1 MAHQTLLFTLTILN
15 LINFFKNK
23 IMLKNKKSFLILLLI
38 TLFGVSSCKKTEYS
52 IGEIKTPTNLTLT
65 TVIQGLDAP
74 NPFGN
79 GTGRVAITATAANA
93 ITYKIDFGD
102 GTAPLMV
109 PSGTINYKY
118 GNPGT
123 TEFTITVNAIGTA
136 GVMST
141 ISKKIKVF
149 VNFQIPAAI
158 LQSLTNGSSKVWQT
172 DHDAPGHFGVG
183 PNDQFSPIWYSAS
196 PNSREACAYD
206 DDITFSKDANDN
218 VKMLIDNKGAS
229 FSIGAATSFY
239 GFSGGDG
246 CYAILTGGIRSLI
259 FMNATSNSTPSQ
271 STRIQF
277 TVPGNGI
284 INFGTGGTTYE
295 ILSITDTQINLRN
308 IGADGNSWYQKL
320 IKK

>member
-1 MAHQTLLFTLTILN
+1 MQT
-15 LINFFKNK
+15 NK
-23 IMLKNKKSFLILLLI
+23 RSFLIILLI
-38 TLFGVSSCKKTEYS
+38 AIVDFSSCKKAEYS
-52 IGEIKTPTNLTLT
+52 FGDIIAPGNLALT
-65 TVIQGLDAP
+65 TVIQGLDAA
-74 NPFGN
+74 NPYGN
-79 GTGRVAITATAANA
+79 GTGKVDITVTAANA

-102 GTAPLMV
+102 GTAAQMV
-109 PSGTINYKY
+109 PSGVINYRY

-123 TEFTITVNAIGTA
+123 TDFTITVNAIGTA

-149 VNFQIPAAI
+149 VNFQIPSAI
-158 LQSLTNGSSKVWQT
+158 LQNLTNGSSKVWIT

-183 PNDQFSPIWYSAS
+183 PNNEFSPIWYSAS

-206 DDITFSKDANDN
+206 DEITFSKDANDN
-218 VKMLIDNKGAS
+218 VKLSINNKGAS
-229 FSIGAATSFY
+229 FSIGAATAFY
-239 GFSGGDG
+239 GFAGGDG
-246 CYAILTGGIRSLI
+246 CYAISTGGIRSLI
-259 FMNATSNSTPSQ
+259 FMDATSNSTPAQ

-277 TVPGNGI
+277 SVPGNGI

-295 ILSITDTQINLRN
+295 ILSITDTQMHLRN

>member
-1 MAHQTLLFTLTILN
+1 MITI
-15 LINFFKNK
+15 
-23 IMLKNKKSFLILLLI
+23 KKSFIAFFLLGMI
-38 TLFGVSSCKKTEYS
+38 FSSCKKAEYS
-52 IGEIKTPTNLTLT
+52 IGDIITPTNLAMTTLVVGT
-65 TVIQGLDAP
+65 DVA

-79 GTGRVAITATAANA
+79 GTGKVDITVTAANA
-93 ITYKIDFGD
+93 LSYKIDFGD
-102 GTAPLMV
+102 GTAPQMV
-109 PSGTINYKY
+109 PTGIIQYRY

-123 TEFTITVNAIGTA
+123 TEYNITVNAIGTA

-141 ISKKIKVF
+141 VTKKVKVF
-149 VNFQIPAAI
+149 VNFQIPATI
-158 LQSLTNGSSKVWQT
+158 LANLTNGSSKVWQT

-183 PNDQFSPIWYSAS
+183 PNTEFAPIWYSAT

-218 VKMLIDNKGAS
+218 VKMSIDNKGAS
-229 FSIGAATSFY
+229 FSIGAATAFY
-239 GFSGGDG
+239 GFAGGDG
-246 CYAILTGGIRSLI
+246 CYAINTGGLRSLI
-259 FMNATSNSTPSQ
+259 FMDATSNSTPAQ

-295 ILSITDTQINLRN
+295 ILSITDTQMHLRN
-308 IGADGNSWYQKL
+308 IGVDGNSWYQKL

>member
-1 MAHQTLLFTLTILN
+1 MITI
-15 LINFFKNK
+15 
-23 IMLKNKKSFLILLLI
+23 KKSFIALFLL
-38 TLFGVSSCKKTEYS
+38 TVVFSSCKKAEYN
-52 IGEIKTPTNLTLT
+52 IGDIVTPTGLVLN
-65 TVIQGLDAP
+65 TVVVGTDAA

-79 GTGRVAITATAANA
+79 GTGKVDITVTAANA
-93 ITYKIDFGD
+93 LSYKIDFGD
-102 GTAPLMV
+102 GTAPQLV
-109 PSGTINYKY
+109 PTGVIQYRY
-118 GNPGT
+118 GAPGT
-123 TEFTITVNAIGTA
+123 AEYNISVNAIGTA

-141 ISKKIKVF
+141 ITKKVKVF

-183 PNDQFSPIWYSAS
+183 PNNEFAPIWYAAT

-218 VKMLIDNKGAS
+218 VKMSINNKGAS
-229 FSIGAATSFY
+229 FSIGAATAFY
-239 GFSGGDG
+239 GFAGGDG
-246 CYAILTGGIRSLI
+246 CYAINTGGLKSLI
-259 FMNATSNSTPSQ
+259 FMNATSASTPAQ

>member
-1 MAHQTLLFTLTILN
+1 MLT
-15 LINFFKNK
+15 NK
-23 IMLKNKKSFLILLLI
+23 RSFLIILLI
-38 TLFGVSSCKKTEYS
+38 TIIGLSACKKAEYNF
-52 IGEIKTPTNLTLT
+52 GDIKTPTGLTLT
-65 TVIQGLDAP
+65 TVIQGVDAT

-79 GTGRVAITATAANA
+79 GTGKVDITVKAANA
-93 ITYKIDFGD
+93 LTYKIDFGD
-102 GTAPLMV
+102 GTAAQMV
-109 PSGTINYKY
+109 PSGVIQYRY

-123 TEFTITVNAIGTA
+123 NTYTITVNAIGTA

-141 ISKKIKVF
+141 ISKQVKVF
-149 VNFQIPAAI
+149 VNFVIPAAI
-158 LQSLTNGSSKVWQT
+158 LQNLTNGASKVWIT

-183 PNDQFSPIWYSAS
+183 PNFEFSPIWYSAT

-218 VKMLIDNKGAS
+218 VKMSIDNKGAS
-229 FSIGAATSFY
+229 FSIGAATAFY
-239 GFSGGDG
+239 GFAGGDG
-246 CYAILTGGIRSLI
+246 CYPISTGGIRSLI
-259 FMNATSNSTPSQ
+259 FMDATSASTPAQ

-295 ILSITDTQINLRN
+295 ILSISATQIHLRN
-308 IGADGNSWYQKL
+308 IGIDGNSWYQKL

>member
-1 MAHQTLLFTLTILN
+1 MITI
-15 LINFFKNK
+15 
-23 IMLKNKKSFLILLLI
+23 KKSLIAILLLLVVF
-38 TLFGVSSCKKTEYS
+38 TGCKKAEYS
-52 IGEIKTPTNLTLT
+52 IGDIITPTGLTLNAVVVGT
-65 TVIQGLDAP
+65 DAA

-79 GTGRVAITATAANA
+79 GTGKVDITVSASNA
-93 ITYKIDFGD
+93 LNYKIDFGD
-102 GTAPLMV
+102 GTAPQMV
-109 PSGTINYKY
+109 PSGIITYKY
-118 GNPGT
+118 GSPGT
-123 TEFTITVNAIGTA
+123 AEYFITVNAIGTA

-141 ISKKIKVF
+141 LTKKVKVF
-149 VNFQIPAAI
+149 VNFQIPPAI
-158 LQSLTNGSSKVWQT
+158 LQNLTNGSSKVWQT
-172 DHDAPGHFGVG
+172 DKNAAGHFGVG
-183 PNDQFSPIWYSAS
+183 PNNEFAPIWYSAT
-196 PNSREACAYD
+196 PNSREPCAYD

-229 FSIGAATSFY
+229 FSIGAATAFY

-246 CYAILTGGIRSLI
+246 CYAINTGGNRSLI
-259 FMNATSNSTPSQ
+259 FMNATSASTPAQ

-295 ILSITDTQINLRN
+295 ILSITDTQVHLRN

>member
-1 MAHQTLLFTLTILN
+1 MITI
-15 LINFFKNK
+15 
-23 IMLKNKKSFLILLLI
+23 KKSFIAFFLLGMI
-38 TLFGVSSCKKTEYS
+38 FSSCKKAEYS
-52 IGEIKTPTNLTLT
+52 IGDIITPTNLALA
-65 TVIQGLDAP
+65 TVVVGTDVA

-79 GTGRVAITATAANA
+79 GTGKVDITVTADNA
-93 ITYKIDFGD
+93 LSYKIDFGD
-102 GTAPLMV
+102 GTAPQMV
-109 PSGTINYKY
+109 PTGIIQYRY

-123 TEFTITVNAIGTA
+123 AEYNITVNAIGTA

-141 ISKKIKVF
+141 LTKKVKVF
-149 VNFQIPAAI
+149 VNFQIPATI
-158 LQSLTNGSSKVWQT
+158 LANLTNGSSKVWQT

-183 PNDQFSPIWYSAS
+183 PNTEFAPIWYSAS

-218 VKMLIDNKGAS
+218 VKMSIDNKGAS
-229 FSIGAATSFY
+229 FSIGAATAFY
-239 GFSGGDG
+239 GFAGGDG
-246 CYAILTGGIRSLI
+246 CYAINTGGLRSLI
-259 FMNATSNSTPSQ
+259 FMDATSNSTPAQ

-295 ILSITDTQINLRN
+295 ILSITDTQMHLRN
-308 IGADGNSWYQKL
+308 IGVDGNSWYQKL